1 MVKYK
6 ITSVGSHLAKL
17 EPYLTGIDSRERL
30 ETIEVSWKK
39 QSRPILNTA
48 LFSCS
53 ILAMATDYTLYKYKL
68 YINYI

>member
-17 EPYLTGIDSRERL
+17 EPYLTGIGSRERL

-39 QSRPILNTA
+39 SPVQ
-48 LFSCS
+48 F
-53 ILAMATDYTLYKYKL
+53 
-68 YINYI
+68 